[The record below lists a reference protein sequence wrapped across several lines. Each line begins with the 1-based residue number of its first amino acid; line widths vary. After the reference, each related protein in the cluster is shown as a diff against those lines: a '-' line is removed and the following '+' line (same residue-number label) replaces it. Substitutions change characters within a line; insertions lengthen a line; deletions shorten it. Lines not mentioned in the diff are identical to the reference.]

1 MTAPDFVMIFTTLP
15 ADADVSAFARP
26 LIQERLAACVTAQP
40 QLQSVYRWR
49 GDIEQELE
57 QQLVLKTTRDRV
69 EALWERVR
77 QLHPYEVPEFLV
89 LPVVDGN
96 AAYLNWIR
104 ESTIPGQTE

>member
-1 MTAPDFVMIFTTLP
+1 MTAPEFVMVFTTLP
-15 ADADVSAFARP
+15 ADADVPAFART
-26 LIQERLAACVTAQP
+26 LIEERLAACVTAHS

-49 GDIEQELE
+49 GEIEQDQE

-77 QLHPYEVPEFLV
+77 QLHPYEVPEFVV

-104 ESTIPGQTE
+104 ESTNPARND